1 MENCGFNYSLK
12 SNMQLYKRVTPLTG
26 ISTTSPYNTEGKQQQ
41 QCKLIFELRLP
52 KLVAKMCYWLN
63 TSQADAALS
72 EALLI
77 REESCPPGRRCTSD

>member
-41 QCKLIFELRLP
+41 QCKLIFELQVCPSLLQRCATGSTLH
-52 KLVAKMCYWLN
+52 KLM
-63 TSQADAALS
+63 QH
-72 EALLI
+72 
-77 REESCPPGRRCTSD
+77 